1 MSKKKKRRQVQQASG
16 SVGVA
21 VAPVSADP
29 QPESVLPVL
38 EHITE
43 EDARRMLARAAWAL
57 DDVLG
62 CARTALQNVK
72 TEDLEKAIADDRY
85 VVEESTQTG
94 ESTKRPR
101 GRKHPL
107 LILMSLATSA
117 ARQQRNT
124 LKLLQPQMFEL
135 QPMPQQVAHHAAKV
149 SETAEAL
156 KQRMSD
162 MGLI

>member
-1 MSKKKKRRQVQQASG
+1 MSKKKKRRQSQQASG

-21 VAPVSADP
+21 ETPVNTDVQADRV
-29 QPESVLPVL
+29 SPVL

-62 CARTALQNVK
+62 CARNALQNVK
-72 TEDLEKAIADDRY
+72 TEDIEKAIADDKH
-85 VVEESTQTG
+85 VVEESTKVG
-94 ESTKRPR
+94 EPVNRPR
-101 GRKHPL
+101 GRKHPI
-107 LILMSLATSA
+107 LILMALATSA

-124 LKLLQPQMFEL
+124 LKLLQPEMFGL
-135 QPMPQQVAHHAAKV
+135 QPATQQVAHHAERT
-149 SETAEAL
+149 SRSAEAL
-156 KQRMSD
+156 KQRMSG